1 MITKYNNLDT
11 NNIEDIP
18 IVNETLNQ
26 DEKIILIQT
35 LISSYTIKAQNA
47 DGSKMIIY
55 EQIIKML
62 QSTLNEL
69 QSPQIYKKK

>member
-69 QSPQIYKKK
+69 QPPQIYKKK